1 MVYGTLC
8 YRTQRI
14 YKLLQL
20 FFPTAATGKSIT
32 YERKAIPC
40 ASSVYWKEIN
50 TDSNNSTLDANL
62 SETIIQIANYDKGTK
77 QQQRKAIPSAYLK
90 WVPGYL
96 GANFYDT
103 EQNKYNKNSFLPIR
117 SKLTWKHKSI
127 LSHKGIVNPNVP
139 TRAVQE
145 PLERKALQSVW
156 IAQLRWKRYTIG
168 VRKNQDTSCTM
179 VPEVCNNSTSHIEG
193 YEAKEPSRLA
203 L

>member
-1 MVYGTLC
+1 MCFICIL
-8 YRTQRI
+8 
-14 YKLLQL
+14 K
-20 FFPTAATGKSIT
+20 K
-32 YERKAIPC
+32 
-40 ASSVYWKEIN
+40 IN

-77 QQQRKAIPSAYLK
+77 QRQRKAIPSAHLK

-96 GANFYDT
+96 IANFYDT
-103 EQNKYNKNSFLPIR
+103 EQKQYNKNSFRPIR
-117 SKLTWKHKSI
+117 SKLIWKRISK

-145 PLERKALQSVW
+145 PLERKALPSVW
-156 IAQLRWKRYTIG
+156 IAQLRWKRCTKG
-168 VRKNQDTSCTM
+168 DRENQDTSCTTM
-179 VPEVCNNSTSHIEG
+179 PEVCNNSTGHIEG